1 AAHRHAV
8 PRTRIR
14 QREIIIMMVGKSGGS
29 ARVVYALVAAV
40 VILIDHGA
48 HPLLQIAAERRL
60 PADAQHLAARA
71 QAVAEIALLG
81 TPVALYDAVIG
92 RAVQENIVHVPLV
105 LPLGNFVGKVEVVP
119 NAREIDADGR
129 LRIAEQ
135 VAAAV
140 GIIFAAI
147 LEIHRER
154 GLAGID

>member
-1 AAHRHAV
+1 
-8 PRTRIR
+8 
-14 QREIIIMMVGKSGGS
+14 
-29 ARVVYALVAAV
+29 
-40 VILIDHGA
+40 

-105 LPLGNFVGKVEVVP
+105 LPLGDFVGKVEVVP

-140 GIIFAAI
+140 GGIFAAI

-154 GLAGID
+154 GLAGIDESADVGRLLVSLVLRRAARLPEIAQQKVRRV